1 MRMDHEHLTIS
12 PAPMDAGEGIEEDY
26 TDLEAFAENPVEVT
40 EDPKTRSLVV
50 RILRNPWV
58 QRATLAGAGL
68 MATVHPVAAETMNW
82 TPIQEMFE
90 GISGLMPS
98 VSVLIIAVVPII
110 ILLVV
115 VGFLTGLLQGIVD
128 AIQGGLNAFKR

>member
-1 MRMDHEHLTIS
+1 MDHEHLTIS

-26 TDLEAFAENPVEVT
+26 IDLEAFAENPAEVT
-40 EDPKTRSLVV
+40 EDDPKTQGLVR

-58 QRATLAGAGL
+58 QRATLAGAGI
-68 MATVHPVAAETMNW
+68 MATVRPVAAESMNW

-98 VSVLIIAVVPII
+98 VATLITAIVPV
-110 ILLVV
+110 ILLLMV
-115 VGFLTGLLQGIVD
+115 VGFLTGLLDGIID
-128 AIQGGLNAFKR
+128 AIRGGLNSFKR